1 MYNGF
6 IQKLEH
12 FFLRNRATEET
23 DDIPSHRRHLN
34 PFPENLERQD
44 GQRMNDI
51 HHPKIPASNCKGH
64 VQTSK
69 ALRRHFGL
77 PISSKTASKEQKS
90 ADESPNISQGLAAVV
105 HHAVDDIKDDERNS
119 PAMKTGRLKKARCR
133 KCSGNNNKSSFKS
146 EKKAQYKTEA
156 NKTKTTFFS
165 DTNLLDAKLNQTHIM
180 MKVTKLN
187 ESIEL

>member
-6 IQKLEH
+6 IQKLEN
-12 FFLRNRATEET
+12 FFLRNHSTEQT

-34 PFPENLERQD
+34 PFPVNLERQD

-51 HHPKIPASNCKGH
+51 YHPKIPASNCKGH

-90 ADESPNISQGLAAVV
+90 ADYSQNISQGLAAVV
-105 HHAVDDIKDDERNS
+105 QHAVDDIKDDDGNS
-119 PAMKTGRLKKARCR
+119 PAMKTGILKKARC
-133 KCSGNNNKSSFKS
+133 
-146 EKKAQYKTEA
+146 
-156 NKTKTTFFS
+156 
-165 DTNLLDAKLNQTHIM
+165 
-180 MKVTKLN
+180 
-187 ESIEL
+187 